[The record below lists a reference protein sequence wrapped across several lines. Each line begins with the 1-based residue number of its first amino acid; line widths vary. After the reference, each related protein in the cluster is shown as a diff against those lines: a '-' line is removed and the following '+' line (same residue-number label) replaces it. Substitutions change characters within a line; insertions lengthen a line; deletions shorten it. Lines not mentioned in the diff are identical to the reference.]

1 MHRPRNHISAKV
13 IDYNDQVIRV
23 REYLL
28 FRGIPSAMYFQLSR
42 KRQCTASFPANVCNR
57 PCKALQSFPQTFA
70 TAIVNVCGEKTR
82 LLWNPF
88 PPHVF
93 LLSTRL
99 GFSPNVG
106 WPYHMVLSLRKG
118 NASPEREEL
127 YSRLAMLWGNFP
139 ID

>member
-28 FRGIPSAMYFQLSR
+28 FRGIPSPMYFQLSR
-42 KRQCTASFPANVCNR
+42 KRQCTASFPSNVCNLSLKR
-57 PCKALQSFPQTFA
+57 LHPLPQTFA
-70 TAIVNVCGEKTR
+70 IFASNVCGEKT
-82 LLWNPF
+82 PF
-88 PPHVF
+88 CGIPSPHVF

-118 NASPEREEL
+118 NASLEREEL

>member
-1 MHRPRNHISAKV
+1 TFAT
-13 IDYNDQVIRV
+13 
-23 REYLL
+23 
-28 FRGIPSAMYFQLSR
+28 FPS
-42 KRQCTASFPANVCNR
+42 NVCILCLKR
-57 PCKALQSFPQTFA
+57 LQSLPQTFA
-70 TAIVNVCGEKTR
+70 VKRHAFCGI
-82 LLWNPF
+82 PS
-88 PPHVF
+88 PHVF

-99 GFSPNVG
+99 RFSPNVG

>member
-1 MHRPRNHISAKV
+1 MKAISEARTCK
-13 IDYNDQVIRV
+13 DGCKYV
-23 REYLL
+23 RERLQVL
-28 FRGIPSAMYFQLSR
+28 VWRM
-42 KRQCTASFPANVCNR
+42 QCTASFSRKRLHP
-57 PCKALQSFPQTFA
+57 LPQTFA
-70 TAIVNVCGEKTR
+70 TVPVNVCGEKTR

-88 PPHVF
+88 PHVF

-118 NASPEREEL
+118 NASPEQEEL
-127 YSRLAMLWGNFP
+127 YSRLAMLWGTFP